1 MTVMGNKITSFL
13 NRPMSKRL
21 LDFSASL
28 LGLMVLSPLFLWVA
42 LLIKLDSPGPVF
54 HRGLR
59 IGKDGLPFRIFK
71 FRTMV
76 ADAATRGPGI
86 TSGDDPRI
94 TRMGRMLRKTKIDEL
109 PQLINVLKGEM
120 SLVGPR
126 PEDPAY
132 VALYTPA
139 QRQVLAVAP
148 GITSPAS
155 LAFRH
160 EERLLQ
166 TSDWETTYLQVILPR
181 KLAMEGE
188 YLAKRTLTS
197 DMALILRTV
206 LALFR

>member
-1 MTVMGNKITSFL
+1 
-13 NRPMSKRL
+13 MSKRL
-21 LDFSASL
+21 FDFCAAL
-28 LGLMVLSPLFLWVA
+28 LGLIVLSPLFLWVA
-42 LLIKLDSPGPVF
+42 LLIKLDSPGSVF
-54 HRGLR
+54 HRALR
-59 IGKDGLPFRIFK
+59 TGKDATQFRIYK

-94 TRMGRMLRKTKIDEL
+94 TRFGRILRKTKIDEL

-139 QRQVLAVAP
+139 QRKVLTVAP

>member
-1 MTVMGNKITSFL
+1 
-13 NRPMSKRL
+13 MSKVPTSRY
-21 LDFSASL
+21 SL
-28 LGLMVLSPLFLWVA
+28 STVHCSP
-42 LLIKLDSPGPVF
+42 S
-54 HRGLR
+54 
-59 IGKDGLPFRIFK
+59 
-71 FRTMV
+71 T
-76 ADAATRGPGI
+76 
-86 TSGDDPRI
+86 
-94 TRMGRMLRKTKIDEL
+94 
-109 PQLINVLKGEM
+109 
-120 SLVGPR
+120 
-126 PEDPAY
+126 
-132 VALYTPA
+132 
-139 QRQVLAVAP
+139 AP